1 MNYQEEEMLRE
12 LKNIIWESCDTEP
25 GQTNTVLIYLF
36 KNNLISVKSSESTK
50 GSYWSLNRFLA
61 QMNYDATYRVCT
73 SHKQCAK
80 RLAAIYCI
88 SPESVVAD
96 RKKVLKGE

>member
-1 MNYQEEEMLRE
+1 MLRE
-12 LKNIIWESCDTEP
+12 LKDIIWETCNTEP
-25 GQTNTVLIYLF
+25 GQTNIVLKFLF
-36 KNNLISVKSSESTK
+36 NNNLISVKSSESTK

-61 QMNYDATYRVCT
+61 QKNYDATYRVCV

-80 RLAAIYCI
+80 RLAAVYCI